1 MESVV
6 VTGIHTEVGKSVV
19 AMALSAGLGWPY
31 WKPLQTGSPRDTD
44 IARQHHLPI
53 IDAAYS
59 LEFPGAPLI
68 AARLENVHIGYEAL
82 LNQWQQLPKPL
93 IVEGAG
99 GLFVPI
105 TEKYFFIDFFHALG
119 CPILLVVRPYLGAMN
134 HTWLSL
140 RAIAAYRLPFL
151 GIILCGCP
159 ILLVVRPYLGAMNH
173 TWLSLRAIAA
183 YRLPFL
189 GIILC
194 GTTGNPS
201 ETYFR
206 ETFADILLGEI
217 PFYESELP
225 KPHFLYEKHLT
236 RGIERAMRRPP
247 TPLAIET
254 LHKP

>member
-44 IARQHHLPI
+44 IARQHHLNI
-53 IDAAYS
+53 LNAAYS
-59 LEFPGAPLI
+59 LDFPGAPLI
-68 AARLENVHIGYEAL
+68 AAKLENVHIDYQAL
-82 LNQWQQLPKPL
+82 IHQWHELPKPL

-105 TEKYFFIDFFHALG
+105 TEKYFFIDFFQALG
-119 CPILLVVRPYLGAMN
+119 CSVLLVVRPYLGAMN

-140 RAIAAYRLPFL
+140 Q
-151 GIILCGCP
+151 
-159 ILLVVRPYLGAMNH
+159 
-173 TWLSLRAIAA
+173 AIAA

-225 KPHFLYEKHLT
+225 KPHFLYEKHLA
-236 RGIERAMRRPP
+236 RGMERAMSRPP
-247 TPLAIET
+247 TPLVMET
-254 LHKP
+254 FHKP

>member
-1 MESVV
+1 M

-44 IARQHHLPI
+44 IARQHHLTI
-53 IDAAYS
+53 LNAAYS
-59 LEFPGAPLI
+59 LAFPGAPLI
-68 AARLENVHIGYEAL
+68 AAKLENVYIDYETL
-82 LNQWQQLPKPL
+82 IHQWHKLPKPL

-105 TEKYFFIDFFHALG
+105 TEKYFLIDFFQTLG
-119 CPILLVVRPYLGAMN
+119 CPVLLVVRPYLGAMN

-140 RAIAAYRLPFL
+140 RAIAAY
-151 GIILCGCP
+151 
-159 ILLVVRPYLGAMNH
+159 H
-173 TWLSLRAIAA
+173 
-183 YRLPFL
+183 LPFL

-194 GTTGNPS
+194 GTIGNPS

-225 KPHFLYEKHLT
+225 KPHFLYEKYLA
-236 RGIERAMRRPP
+236 RGMERAMNRPL
-247 TPLAIET
+247 TPLVMKT

>member
-1 MESVV
+1 MESMA

-105 TEKYFFIDFFHALG
+105 TEKYFFIDFFQAL
-119 CPILLVVRPYLGAMN
+119 
-134 HTWLSL
+134 
-140 RAIAAYRLPFL
+140 
-151 GIILCGCP
+151 GCP

-225 KPHFLYEKHLT
+225 KPHFLYEEHLA
-236 RGIERAMRRPP
+236 RGIERAMLRPP
-247 TPLAIET
+247 TPLAMET
-254 LHKP
+254 FHKP